1 MKLNDIVDAPES
13 GDIVEAPGVGR
24 GNSPGSRSNQYRKD
38 GSPGAGRI
46 AQSNRQFRSVMPGS
60 SKKRR
65 P

>member
-38 GSPGAGRI
+38 GSPGAGRLSLI
-46 AQSNRQFRSVMPGS
+46 HI
-60 SKKRR
+60 
-65 P
+65 